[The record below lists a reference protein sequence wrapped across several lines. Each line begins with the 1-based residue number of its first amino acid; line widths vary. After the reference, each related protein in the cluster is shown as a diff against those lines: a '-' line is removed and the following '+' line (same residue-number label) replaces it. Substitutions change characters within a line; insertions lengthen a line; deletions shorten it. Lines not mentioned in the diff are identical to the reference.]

1 MRRRRNITDNLGCHG
16 QKFAGRGEW
25 RFSLQAAS
33 AGDKT
38 ITQLTQ
44 PDSGKNGSELEYT
57 KLHPSFEMSS
67 KLPKSGVCEIWTDS
81 TESPTWSG
89 MKIRI
94 YQSETPSQWDDPS
107 CREWVGRW
115 GKNHPFRGTI
125 RNWKNTICIVCV
137 GEHVWHWPHSISYGK
152 NLLPMPHHYVVFLL
166 LTFSINY
173 SVSHDVN

>member
-67 KLPKSGVCEIWTDS
+67 KLPKSGV
-81 TESPTWSG
+81 WSVFVKFELIPLNHQLG
-89 MKIRI
+89 LEWRSGYI
-94 YQSETPSQWDDPS
+94 
-107 CREWVGRW
+107 REWKSFTMRRSIVPRASWW

-125 RNWKNTICIVCV
+125 GNWKNTIRIFCALKQ
-137 GEHVWHWPHSISYGK
+137 VWHWPLREASLQQKRS
-152 NLLPMPHHYVVFLL
+152 LF
-166 LTFSINY
+166 F
-173 SVSHDVN
+173 